1 MANTKNLKKG
11 NPETEFRSGR
21 EAVESGKKGGQRSGT
36 IRKLNADIKKL
47 LQAALFEEYTEK
59 TSGITQTG
67 IDGIVKAL
75 ITKALN
81 SRDKEQ
87 LAAIKY
93 IFFLLGV
100 DRTEEEVKKIKA
112 ETDLIKAKVKAA
124 ASEQWDK
131 YAAVGGENEG
141 IK

>member
-21 EAVESGKKGGQRSGT
+21 EAVENGKKGGQRSGT

-47 LQAALFEEYTEK
+47 LQAALFDEYTDRITGEK
-59 TSGITQTG
+59 MTG
-67 IDGIVKAL
+67 IDGIIKKL

-81 SRDKEQ
+81 NGDKEQ

-100 DRTEEEVKKIKA
+100 DRTEEDIKKIKA
-112 ETDLIKAKVKAA
+112 ETDLIKTKIKLA

-131 YAAVGGENEG
+131 YTAIGGENEDNT
-141 IK
+141 

>member
-21 EAVESGKKGGQRSGT
+21 EAVENGKKGGVRSGT
-36 IRKLNADIKKL
+36 TRKLRSDIKKL
-47 LQAALFEEYTEK
+47 LQAALFDEYTDK
-59 TSGITQTG
+59 NTGKKMTG
-67 IDGIVKAL
+67 IDGIIEKL

-81 SRDKEQ
+81 NGDKEQ

-131 YAAVGGENEG
+131 YAALGGENEG
-141 IK
+141 SK